1 MRGIFGLVAVT
12 LGAAVLAGAAAA
24 DAVYRTE
31 RLELVGLA
39 GAPGGGMVVNIH
51 TNGTHV

>member
-1 MRGIFGLVAVT
+1 MRAILGLVAVT

-31 RLELVGLA
+31 RLELAGSA
-39 GAPGGGMVVNIH
+39 GAPGAGMS
-51 TNGTHV
+51 